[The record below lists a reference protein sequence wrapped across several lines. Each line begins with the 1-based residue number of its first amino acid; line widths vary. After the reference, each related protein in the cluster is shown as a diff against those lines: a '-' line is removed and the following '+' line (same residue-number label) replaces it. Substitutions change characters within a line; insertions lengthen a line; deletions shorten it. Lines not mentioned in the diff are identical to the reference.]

1 MGTVYVMNK
10 YKKNDC
16 YNYMPSF
23 TDEASDGDGDAKKAR
38 TTGEPKHVI
47 RLNENRSWKLI
58 WTRSHVRKRVC
69 TLADSGCSCTIFT
82 GRNMFTDYQPYS
94 SPISTAGRMIRSTGR
109 GIVRKLQNCL
119 YVPEMNINLISTGQV
134 LKQIPNLR
142 FILEDGVF
150 IMQDKT
156 GRNAD
161 IEYKNVQNLCEIT
174 DLK

>member
-1 MGTVYVMNK
+1 MNK
-10 YKKNDC
+10 CKKKDC

-23 TDEASDGDGDAKKAR
+23 TDEASDSDRDANKVK
-38 TTGEPKHVI
+38 TTGESKNVI
-47 RLNENRSWKLI
+47 KLNENRGWKLM
-58 WTRSHVRKRVC
+58 WTRSHVRKRVR

-82 GRNMFTDYQPYS
+82 DRNLFTDYQPYS
-94 SPISTAGRMIRSTGR
+94 SPISTAGGTIRSTGR
-109 GIVRKLQNCL
+109 GTVGKLQNCL

-150 IMQDKT
+150 IIQDKT

-161 IEYKNVQNLCEIT
+161 MVYENVQ
-174 DLK
+174 DLYQTQKLLL